1 MNRREALLAGAACL
15 LTRAPALAA
24 TGPESSA
31 PTILAAPEPMAQV
44 RTYGSGELLAVS
56 TTGTLWQRGPGNAG
70 WTRLADE
77 IDSASPIATGHGR
90 IAARHVRGGLWVW
103 ADRRATTSA
112 EARLAPHAGLCM
124 LPLGII
130 GLAREA
136 GQTLVKR
143 FEPDREQ
150 QWIET
155 ARGPEPVLPDAR
167 PLQVNLG
174 SGNSDEDGHIVV
186 LAGPDS
192 ARYTHGALG
201 DTIECTRVV
210 YLERHDLRI
219 LRSLTLPPPYVL
231 EDIAPRPIA
240 WRGGRGL
247 LTMRSGPQGSQ
258 LAVIAA
264 SRSGSGMLE
273 IAALGMPI
281 GIPNRWMA
289 ATTDGTRL
297 MAIHTPHIGGVL
309 HEYMADGDT
318 LRTRFVGQGLTN
330 HRNGTRELDLSVWV
344 DDKLLVPTQDR
355 RSLACFDARRQW
367 RPCAVVPLPGPV
379 TATTGW
385 KLHYRPGAVVLLD
398 DGQLLFVPSGG

>member
-1 MNRREALLAGAACL
+1 MNRREALLAFAASL
-15 LTRAPALAA
+15 VARAPAMAA
-24 TGPESSA
+24 PGPASST
-31 PTILAAPEPMAQV
+31 PTLLAAPEPMAQV
-44 RTYGSGELLAVS
+44 LATGPDALLAVS
-56 TTGTLWQRGPGNAG
+56 TTGTLWQRSPSNAG
-70 WTRLADE
+70 WMPLADE
-77 IDSASPIATGHGR
+77 INPASPIATGHGR

-103 ADRRATTSA
+103 ADGRATTSA

-124 LPLGII
+124 LRTGII
-130 GLAREA
+130 GLAQEA
-136 GQTLVKR
+136 GQILVKR

-150 QWIET
+150 RWIET
-155 ARGPEPVLPDAR
+155 ARGTEPVLPDAR

-186 LAGPDS
+186 LAGPDH
-192 ARYTHGALG
+192 ARYAHGALG
-201 DTIECTRVV
+201 DTIECTRVL

-264 SRSGSGMLE
+264 SRSESGMLE

-318 LRTRFVGQGLTN
+318 LRSRVVGQGLTN
-330 HRNGTRELDLSVWV
+330 HRNGTRELDLAVWV
-344 DDKLLVPTQDR
+344 DGKLLVPTQDR

-367 RPCAVVPLPGPV
+367 RPCAVVPLSGPAA
-379 TATTGW
+379 ATTAW
-385 KLHYRPGAVVLLD
+385 KLHNRPGAVVLLD
-398 DGQLLFVPSGG
+398 DGQLLFAPSGG